1 MTKKIKMNFLD
12 WISLILVLIG
22 GINWGLIGFLGF
34 NLVDFLSMNNFLIK
48 TIIYDM
54 VGVASVYSIVRLIWL
69 NFQR

>member
-12 WISLILVLIG
+12 WIALILVLIG

-69 NFQR
+69 NSQR

>member
-1 MTKKIKMNFLD
+1 MAKKIKMNFLD
-12 WISLILVLIG
+12 WIALILVLIG